1 MLYCYSGLQATT
13 FITSNKIKGIFHPSF
28 TKKDGKFLPSLMT
41 DYLIQSVAL
50 LPQGASSS
58 ITVQQMLHSGVYS
71 TTAEV

>member
-13 FITSNKIKGIFHPSF
+13 FITSNKIK
-28 TKKDGKFLPSLMT
+28 GKFLPSLMT

-50 LPQGASSS
+50 LPQGANSS
-58 ITVQQMLHSGVYS
+58 ITLQQMLDSSIYS